1 MKEKWHEFNFVP
13 KKIMS
18 KLFLPFLFLFIAS
31 QSFAAS
37 IKGTIVDNKNGS
49 PLVGVIVSYKG
60 ADTVNGPKGGAISDI
75 DGKYEI
81 TLKEGDYTLTFN
93 YYSYSAEVRAVKA
106 EKGKDITLD
115 VRMNE
120 VVAELKTAE
129 IKAKRITNTENA
141 VINEIKQSN
150 SVVSGTSSS
159 QISKSMD
166 RNAADVVKRIPGVSI
181 QDDRFVVIRGLP
193 DRYNTV
199 WLNDAGAPS
208 SESDKKSFSF
218 DIIPSGLID
227 RILVFKTPSPELP
240 GDFAGGMVKVYT
252 TTLQDK
258 NSLMVNLQTSS
269 RAGTTGKDFMYNE
282 ASKTDWLGYDDGS
295 RSLPAGTPDRIN
307 KSSTT
312 ENHMAESKAFGNDW
326 VIKNKTAEPD
336 KRFAM
341 SYTGGH
347 KFNKFKVGNTFGITY
362 ANTNTSYV
370 SNRQDWDTSE
380 SRNYDYNDHIYY
392 NNVSVGL
399 LDNVGFAMGNTKI
412 EFKNLYSQ
420 IGRSSLLVRKT
431 GNDTDQTPEL
441 GYAMGYDSKATYS
454 TQLGGSHKS
463 KDDSRKY
470 NWTFGYNDVFKNQPN
485 LRRIKYT
492 MGGNDTVYKAA
503 VTSAVDVNFGGGRYY
518 STLYE
523 KTYSFNHQF
532 SQKINVT
539 KDFSFTVNAG
549 NYIEMKRRAL
559 NIRKF
564 SYTISKVGGNGA
576 HADSLLKLPINL
588 IFADTNV
595 GGKKSF
601 LIDEGTDSYDR
612 YTAKNDMI
620 SSFIS
625 VNVPIG
631 KKFNV
636 VAGARHEHN
645 VQSIESYLSTDTVNR
660 EFKTNYLLP
669 SVNLTYNFNDK
680 SLLRGAYGK
689 TLNRPEF
696 REFAPVVY
704 YDFEELNLIKG
715 ALYQTNSS
723 PNGDTLKVA
732 EIHNFDL
739 RYEYYI
745 SPGEMIHVGVF
756 YKSIN
761 HAIQRV
767 IDFGTSGDN
776 KTITFINGS
785 TAYCAGFELD
795 VRKNLVFIDNK
806 MGTKFFKDITFV
818 GNLALSKSEALID
831 TTVKHFQIPK
841 ATLQGQSP
849 YLINLGAYYQNDKVG
864 LKSSVLYNVSGARL
878 YATGT
883 TENSGES
890 IGEVPFQS
898 LDFTISKLFKK
909 HYVLNFG
916 VQNLLDSKV
925 SFLKDINRDDKFDP
939 KSVDRQYKLYS
950 PGRYYTLGVKI
961 NF

>member
-1 MKEKWHEFNFVP
+1 
-13 KKIMS
+13 MS
-18 KLFLPFLFLFIAS
+18 KLFLFLLSLFLTINVFGAT
-31 QSFAAS
+31 
-37 IKGTIVDNKNGS
+37 IKGTVVDSKNGA
-49 PLVGVIVSYKG
+49 PLVGVIVTFRST
-60 ADTVNGPKGGAISDI
+60 DTVNGPKGGGITDI

-81 TLKEGDYTLTFN
+81 TVKEGDYRFTFN
-93 YYSYSAEVRAVKA
+93 YFSYTAEVVSVKA
-106 EKGKDITLD
+106 EKGKDQTVD
-115 VRMNE
+115 VKMKE
-120 VVAELKTAE
+120 VIAELKTAE
-129 IKAKRITNTENA
+129 VKAKRITNTENA

-150 SVVSGTSSS
+150 AVVSGTSSS

-208 SESDKKSFSF
+208 SEADKKSFSF

-227 RILVFKTPSPELP
+227 RVLIFKTPSPELP

-258 NSLMVNLQTSS
+258 NQLSISLQTSS
-269 RAGTTGKDFMYNE
+269 RTGTTGKEFKYNE
-282 ASKTDWLGYDDGS
+282 PSKTDWLGYDDGG
-295 RSLPAGTPDRIN
+295 RNLPAGTPERIN
-307 KSSTT
+307 KSSAT
-312 ENHMAESKAFGNDW
+312 EDHIAVSKAFKNDW
-326 VIKNKTAEPD
+326 VIKNKTAAPD

-347 KFNKFKVGNTFGITY
+347 KFKNFKFGNTLGLTY
-362 ANTNTSYV
+362 TNTNTYILA
-370 SNRQDWDTSE
+370 NRQDWDS
-380 SRNYDYNDHIYY
+380 SDARNYDYNDHIYT
-392 NNVSVGL
+392 NNVSVGIL
-399 LDNVGFAMGNTKI
+399 ENAGFSMGNTKI

-420 IGRSSLLVRKT
+420 VGKSSLIIRNSGL
-431 GNDTDQTPEL
+431 DTTQTPEKS
-441 GYAMGYDSKATYS
+441 YAMAYDSKATYS
-454 TQLGGSHKS
+454 SQLGGSHKS
-463 KDDSRKY
+463 KDDARKY
-470 NWTFGYNDVFKNQPN
+470 NWTLGYNDVFKNQPN

-492 MGGNDTVYKAA
+492 MAGSDTVFKAA
-503 VTSAVDVNFGGGRYY
+503 VTSAVDANFGGGRYY
-518 STLYE
+518 ASLYE

-532 SQKINVT
+532 SQKINLT
-539 KDFSFTVNAG
+539 KDFSFTVSAG
-549 NYIEMKRRAL
+549 NYIELKRRAL

-564 SYTISKVGGNGA
+564 SYTISKISNGA
-576 HADSLLKLPINL
+576 HADSLLKLPINE

-595 GGKKSF
+595 GTKKNF
-601 LIDEGTDSYDR
+601 VIDEGTDSYDK
-612 YTAKNDMI
+612 YTAKNDLI
-620 SSFIS
+620 SSFVS
-625 VNVPIG
+625 LNVPIG
-631 KKFNV
+631 KRFNV
-636 VAGARHEHN
+636 VGGVRQEHN
-645 VQSIESYLSTDTVNR
+645 VQAIESFLSTDTLNR

-669 SVNLTYNFNDK
+669 SVNITYNFTDK
-680 SLLRGAYGK
+680 SLVRAAYGK

-704 YDFEELNLIKG
+704 YDFEEVNLIKG

-732 EIHNFDL
+732 EIHNFDV
-739 RYEYYI
+739 RYEFYPN
-745 SPGEMIHVGVF
+745 PGEMIHVGAF
-756 YKSIN
+756 YKSIS

-785 TAYCAGFELD
+785 TAYCAGLELD

-806 MGTKFFKDITFV
+806 LGTKFFKDISFV
-818 GNLALSKSEALID
+818 GNFAVSKSESRID
-831 TTVKHFQIPK
+831 TTIKHFQIPT

-864 LKSSVLYNVSGARL
+864 LKSSLLYNVYGARL

-898 LDFTISKLFKK
+898 FDFTVSKAFKK

-916 VQNLLDSKV
+916 IQNLLDSKV
-925 SFLKDINRDDKFDP
+925 SFLKDINRDGKFDP
-939 KSVDRQYKLYS
+939 SSVDRQYKLYN
-950 PGRYYTLGVKI
+950 PGRYYTIGLKV